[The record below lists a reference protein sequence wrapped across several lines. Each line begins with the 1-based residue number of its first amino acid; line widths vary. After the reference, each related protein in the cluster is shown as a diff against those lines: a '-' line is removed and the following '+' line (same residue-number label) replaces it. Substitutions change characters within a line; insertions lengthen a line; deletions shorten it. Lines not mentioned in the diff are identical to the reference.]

1 LTVDTEVLNPHRYI
15 VIEGPIGVGKTSLVR
30 KLGDRLGSELLLENA
45 EDNPFISQ
53 FYQNP
58 RQFALS
64 TQLHFLLQRAQQVQN
79 FRQIDLFKSSYIA
92 DFMMEKDRLFAEITL
107 NANELN
113 LYQQIYQHMTVDAP
127 RPDLVIYLQ
136 APPEVLRARIAKRGI
151 TYEQQIRGDY
161 LSRLCD
167 SYTRF
172 FYDYDESPLLTVNTQ
187 SVDLIDNVEEF
198 QDLLDEI
205 INIRSG
211 RHYFNRSSFDL

>member
-1 LTVDTEVLNPHRYI
+1 MTVDTEVLNPHRYI

-30 KLGDRLGSELLLENA
+30 KLGDRLGSELLLEKA
-45 EDNPFISQ
+45 EENPFISQ

-127 RPDLVIYLQ
+127 RPDLIIYLQ

-187 SVDLIDNVEEF
+187 SVDLIDNVDEF
-198 QDLLDEI
+198 QDLLDKI

>member
-1 LTVDTEVLNPHRYI
+1 MLNPHRYI

-30 KLGDRLGSELLLENA
+30 KLGDRLGSELLLEKA
-45 EDNPFISQ
+45 EENPFISQ

-187 SVDLIDNVEEF
+187 SVDLIDNVDEF
-198 QDLLDEI
+198 QDLLDKI

>member
-1 LTVDTEVLNPHRYI
+1 MTVDTEVLNPHRYI

-30 KLGDRLGSELLLENA
+30 KLGDRLGSELLLEKA
-45 EDNPFISQ
+45 EENPFISQ

-187 SVDLIDNVEEF
+187 SVDLIDNVDEF
-198 QDLLDEI
+198 QDLLDKI

>member
-1 LTVDTEVLNPHRYI
+1 MTVDSEVLNPHRYI

-30 KLGDRLGSELLLENA
+30 KLGDRLGSELLLEKA
-45 EDNPFISQ
+45 EENPFISQ

-92 DFMMEKDRLFAEITL
+92 DFMMEKDRIFAEITL

-187 SVDLIDNVEEF
+187 SVDLIDNVDEF
-198 QDLLDEI
+198 QDLLDKI

>member
-1 LTVDTEVLNPHRYI
+1 MTVDTEVLNPHRYI

-30 KLGDRLGSELLLENA
+30 KLGDRLGSELLLEKA
-45 EDNPFISQ
+45 EENPFISQ

-151 TYEQQIRGDY
+151 TYEQQIRSDY

-187 SVDLIDNVEEF
+187 SVDLIDNVDEF
-198 QDLLDEI
+198 QDLLDKI

>member
-30 KLGDRLGSELLLENA
+30 KLGDRLGSELLLEKA
-45 EDNPFISQ
+45 EENPFISQ

-187 SVDLIDNVEEF
+187 SVDLIDNVDEF
-198 QDLLDEI
+198 QDLLDKI

>member
-1 LTVDTEVLNPHRYI
+1 MTVDTEVLNPHRYI